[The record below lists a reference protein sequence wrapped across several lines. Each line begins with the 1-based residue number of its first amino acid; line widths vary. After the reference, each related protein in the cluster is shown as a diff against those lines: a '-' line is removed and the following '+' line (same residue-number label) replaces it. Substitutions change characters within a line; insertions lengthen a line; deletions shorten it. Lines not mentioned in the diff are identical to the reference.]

1 MKNFS
6 ARKLAVII
14 SVVAAVFVA
23 LAMWLA
29 SWLSDSDGSLPGR
42 TYCIIALTCFATFV
56 VAYLVLHKVFDK
68 VGLGRE
74 RIVYGAVRKHG
85 NDTMN
90 DVKSTLGGSSDQ
102 KSANYLDASPSE
114 GLSHIISQVNDDVAK
129 WAEDTVNEITILRNT
144 EKFRREYIGNVS
156 HELKT
161 PLNNIQGY
169 IETLIDGGLQDEEIN
184 LKYLNRADRNIS
196 RLISI
201 VEDLDTI
208 SKFESGMLKLN
219 IEDFDVLDVVEEV
232 LEFNENKA
240 SAKHISLKLSDTPKK
255 PVMVR
260 ADKGRIYEV
269 INNLVVNSIN
279 YGNEN
284 GYTKVSISDIENKYL
299 IDVKDNGI
307 GIAADNI
314 GRVFERFFRVDKSR
328 SRDNGGTGLGLAIV
342 KHIME
347 AHNELVTV
355 KSKIGEGSTFSITLK
370 KA

>member
-1 MKNFS
+1 MKNYS
-6 ARKLAVII
+6 ARKLAMII
-14 SVVAAVFVA
+14 SLAVAFVTASTMLLAVWTAGGQLCGRTVGVVVLLALAVFVIGA
-23 LAMWLA
+23 VV
-29 SWLSDSDGSLPGR
+29 LPN
-42 TYCIIALTCFATFV
+42 
-56 VAYLVLHKVFDK
+56 VFDK
-68 VGLGRE
+68 IGLGQE
-74 RIVYGAVRKHG
+74 RIVYGVEKRKVDG
-85 NDTMN
+85 ASQGA
-90 DVKSTLGGSSDQ
+90 KSTFYSGSDS
-102 KSANYLDASPSE
+102 KSADDLDANSNE
-114 GLSHIISQVNDDVAK
+114 GLSHIITQVNDDVAQ
-129 WAEDTVNEITILRNT
+129 WAQDKVNEITYLRNT

-219 IEDFDVLDVVEEV
+219 VEDFDLMEVVEEV
-232 LEFNENKA
+232 LEFNEKKA
-240 SAKHISLKLSDTPKK
+240 NEKHIALRLCSAPQES
-255 PVMVR
+255 VMVH

-284 GYTKVSISDIENKYL
+284 GTTKVSISDIENKYL
-299 IDVKDNGI
+299 VDVTDNGI
-307 GIAADNI
+307 GIAAENI

-328 SRDNGGTGLGLAIV
+328 SRESGGTGLGLAIV

-355 KSKIGEGSTFSITLK
+355 KSKIGEGTTFSITLK